1 MATPNEMRLADLKAK
16 YEEQPSSVTFDRL
29 YTDEVELG
37 HMFSVLHKQLNEHFE
52 SINGRARST
61 HHYWADNSRA
71 LLALIDDIDK
81 DLYSLKRAGID
92 VALDPRYQDGIEH
105 CRPWLS
111 YSGGS
116 AVPEDFV
123 EIKIVKYEPVLTR
136 SAASIVLANQ
146 PERVKLKMVGSGSFA
161 NVYSYID
168 PEYDI
173 KFAVKRAKRGISER
187 DLARFKREFKIMK
200 RLSFPYIVE
209 VYRYDDNRD
218 EYRMEFCNDT
228 LRAHIGKRNAAL
240 KFSTRK
246 RIALQ
251 FLYGLN
257 YIHSAGALH
266 RDISL
271 QNVLVKTYPS
281 GAVIVK
287 LSDFGLS
294 KEADSDFTLT
304 KTELKGTIRDPQLES
319 LKAYSTV
326 NEIYSIGWVLH
337 FIFTG
342 RESLSHGIDPV
353 TRIVKRCTDQDPAG
367 RYQTVLEL
375 IADVETLEP
384 GPTDEP
390 A

>member
-1 MATPNEMRLADLKAK
+1 MLADLKAK

-37 HMFSVLHKQLNEHFE
+37 RVFSVLHKQLNEHFE

-61 HHYWADNSRA
+61 HHYWADDSRA
-71 LLALIDDIDK
+71 LLALIDDIEK

-111 YSGGS
+111 DSGGS
-116 AVPEDFV
+116 TVPEDFDEV
-123 EIKIVKYEPVLTR
+123 EVVKYEPVFTR
-136 SAASIVLANQ
+136 PAEAVVLAHQ
-146 PERVKLKMVGSGSFA
+146 PERVKLRMVGSGSYA
-161 NVYSYID
+161 NVYSYVD
-168 PEYDI
+168 PEYGI
-173 KFAVKRAKRGISER
+173 PFAVKRAKKGISKR
-187 DLARFKREFKIMK
+187 DLARFKREFAIMR

-209 VYRYDDNRD
+209 VYRYDEGRD
-218 EYRMEFCNDT
+218 EYRMEFCDDT
-228 LRAHIGKRNAAL
+228 LRAYIGKRNAAL

-257 YIHSAGALH
+257 YIHSAEILH
-266 RDISL
+266 RDVSL
-271 QNVLVKTYPS
+271 QNVLVKSYAS

-294 KEADSDFTLT
+294 KEVDSDFTLT
-304 KTELKGTIRDPQLES
+304 RTELKGTIRDPQLES
-319 LKAYSTV
+319 LKEYGAV
-326 NEIYSIGWVLH
+326 NEIYAIGWVLH

-342 RESLSHGIDPV
+342 KESLSHGSDPV
-353 TRIVKRCTDQDPAG
+353 AAIVRRCTDQDPAR

-375 IADVETLEP
+375 IADVEALAP
-384 GPTDEP
+384 GPTDAP